1 MPVVETAPRKFRLP
15 VSVAALALSSVALA
29 GCTADST
36 SHEQR
41 NDSYSGATAVTLDFD
56 DAGAKQFG
64 VTTAAL
70 SAQVIGSDR
79 DDIEIRRS
87 FEFTDGDKPDERIDS
102 NGSGLTISA
111 SCPDRFAVGR
121 PTCVALYEIAVPYGT
136 VVRGSSQFGDLTVTD
151 TRAPVDLNS
160 RYGDVTLVT
169 GPAVTRWTPCRPRA
183 RAPSRCRK
191 IAPASRCA
199 YGPEMAP
206 SPQRRTLAE
215 TRAKYPE

>member
-87 FEFTDGDKPDERIDS
+87 FEFTDGDKPDERIDT

-169 GPAVTRWTPCRPRA
+169 GPGGYAVDAVSATGPSTIEVPQDRAGIPVRLRSGDGAVSATTDPR
-183 RAPSRCRK
+183 
-191 IAPASRCA
+191 
-199 YGPEMAP
+199 
-206 SPQRRTLAE
+206 
-215 TRAKYPE
+215 

>member
-1 MPVVETAPRKFRLP
+1 MPVVETAPRKFR
-15 VSVAALALSSVALA
+15 VSVGVAALALLSVALT

-41 NDSYSGATAVTLDFD
+41 NDSYSGATSVTLDFD

-87 FEFTDGDKPDERIDS
+87 FEFTDGDKPDERIDTD
-102 NGSGLTISA
+102 GSGLIISA
-111 SCPDRFAVGR
+111 SCPDRFAVGS
-121 PTCVALYEIAVPYGT
+121 PTCVARYEIAVPYGT
-136 VVRGSSQFGDLTVTD
+136 VVQGNSKFGDLTVTD
-151 TRAPVDLNS
+151 TRAAVDLFS

-169 GPAVTRWTPCRPRA
+169 GPGGYAVDAFSATGTSTIEVPQDPAGIPVRLRSGDGAVSAMTDPR
-183 RAPSRCRK
+183 
-191 IAPASRCA
+191 
-199 YGPEMAP
+199 
-206 SPQRRTLAE
+206 
-215 TRAKYPE
+215 

>member
-1 MPVVETAPRKFRLP
+1 MPVVETAPRKFRLS

-41 NDSYSGATAVTLDFD
+41 NDSYSGTTAVTLDFD
-56 DAGAKQFG
+56 DVGAKQLG

-70 SAQVIGSDR
+70 SARVIGSDR
-79 DDIEIRRS
+79 DDIEVRRS
-87 FEFTDGDKPDERIDS
+87 FEFTDGDKPDERIDT

-169 GPAVTRWTPCRPRA
+169 GPGGYAVDAVSGTGPSTIEVPQDRAGIPVRLRSGDGAVSATTDPR
-183 RAPSRCRK
+183 
-191 IAPASRCA
+191 
-199 YGPEMAP
+199 
-206 SPQRRTLAE
+206 
-215 TRAKYPE
+215 

>member
-41 NDSYSGATAVTLDFD
+41 DDSYSGATAVTLDFD

-87 FEFTDGDKPDERIDS
+87 FEFTDGDKPDERIDT

-169 GPAVTRWTPCRPRA
+169 GPGGYAVDAVSVTGPSTIEVPQDRAGIPVRLRSGDGAVSAMTDPR
-183 RAPSRCRK
+183 
-191 IAPASRCA
+191 
-199 YGPEMAP
+199 
-206 SPQRRTLAE
+206 
-215 TRAKYPE
+215 